1 MLIIWQLCVALADLL
16 LQMTSWTTPVQ
27 DLIQQLGPKNNGQD
41 VHLWPLLEV
50 LTVLPEE
57 MGSRNLRLG
66 ANRRAEVLKLF
77 TASTDDVLRLLV
89 LSINCFPISVYLC
102 IYIQDSCLN
111 VPNPDR
117 LIGVRLLRCFS
128 SWVSLQAVTLHQL
141 ASCATLGHV
150 FSTLSSHQVF

>member
-1 MLIIWQLCVALADLL
+1 
-16 LQMTSWTTPVQ
+16 MTSWTTPVQ
-27 DLIQQLGPKNNGQD
+27 DLIQQLGPKTNGQD

-89 LSINCFPISVYLC
+89 YMTYQLFSHFYLFIDVLNCKST
-102 IYIQDSCLN
+102 
-111 VPNPDR
+111 
-117 LIGVRLLRCFS
+117 GLLLEC
-128 SWVSLQAVTLHQL
+128 T
-141 ASCATLGHV
+141 
-150 FSTLSSHQVF
+150 